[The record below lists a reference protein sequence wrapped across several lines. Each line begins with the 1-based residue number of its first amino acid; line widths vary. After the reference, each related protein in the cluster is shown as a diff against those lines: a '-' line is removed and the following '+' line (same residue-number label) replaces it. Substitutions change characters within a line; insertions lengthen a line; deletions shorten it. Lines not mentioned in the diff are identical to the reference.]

1 MDNDLLYTI
10 TQGTASVTGEN
21 FFRALVQN
29 LAVALPARFTF
40 VSEFADSSARVR
52 TLAVWDRDHFAE
64 NFEFDLEGTPCEAVL
79 AGEVKCYPRNVATL
93 FPKEREEL
101 EKLGAESY
109 LAIPLLDSRD
119 NVLGHLAA
127 IDVNPM
133 ELDKYR
139 LSVFRIFG
147 VRAATEL
154 ERLRVELVLKHNE
167 ERLSAILASAKD
179 VIIAIDSR
187 RTITLFNKAAEQI
200 FRCAAAWAMGQP
212 FDRFLSKPFRKL
224 LDESFRAADM
234 TCEKGSVWAPQG
246 LTALRADGE
255 EFPIEATISPI
266 DVSGKR
272 FYTIILRDINER
284 RLVEEALAKL
294 RAEKDYLKAEIS
306 EAHNFD
312 DIVSGDPSMKQL
324 FSDMEKVATTDS
336 TVLILGETGTGKE
349 LVARAIHNRSR
360 RRDKPL
366 IKMNCAAL
374 PSELIESELFG
385 HEKGAFTG
393 ASAQRIGR
401 FELAH
406 GGTLFLDEVGEL
418 ALPAQAKLLRVLQDQ
433 EFERVGGSR
442 TLRVDVRVI
451 TATNRDLGKMVQER
465 KFRSDLYY
473 RLNVFPLSVPPL
485 RERISDIPLL
495 VQHFLGKLGRK
506 LGRTFTGINPE
517 SLDRLLAYSWPGNV
531 RELQNVIERATV
543 LAKGSTIAIVDMLTA
558 PAGAQNSAAPTRRVS
573 DAASLEEVERLHITR
588 VLEHCGWVIEG
599 DRGAAMVLGLNPSTL
614 RFRMQKL
621 GIRKPKL
628 QPQ

>member
-1 MDNDLLYTI
+1 
-10 TQGTASVTGEN
+10 
-21 FFRALVQN
+21 
-29 LAVALPARFTF
+29 
-40 VSEFADSSARVR
+40 
-52 TLAVWDRDHFAE
+52 
-64 NFEFDLEGTPCEAVL
+64 
-79 AGEVKCYPRNVATL
+79 
-93 FPKEREEL
+93 
-101 EKLGAESY
+101 
-109 LAIPLLDSRD
+109 
-119 NVLGHLAA
+119 VLGHLAA

-133 ELDKYR
+133 EQDEYR

-147 VRAATEL
+147 VRAAAEL
-154 ERLRVELVLKHNE
+154 ERLRIELALRHKE
-167 ERLSAILASAKD
+167 EHLSAILTSAKD
-179 VIIAIDSR
+179 VVITIDGK
-187 RTITLFNKAAEQI
+187 RTITLFNAAAGQT

-212 FDRFLSKPFRKL
+212 FDRFLSRPFRKL
-224 LDESFRAADM
+224 LDESFRAADK

-255 EFPIEATISPI
+255 EFPIEVTISPF
-266 DVSGKR
+266 DAGGER

-284 RLVEEALAKL
+284 RQAEEALAKL
-294 RAEKDYLKAEIS
+294 RAETNYLKAEIS

-324 FSDMEKVATTDS
+324 FSDMEKVAATDS

-349 LVARAIHNRSR
+349 LVARAIHNRSL

-393 ASAQRIGR
+393 ATAQRVGR

-418 ALPAQAKLLRVLQDQ
+418 SLPAQAKLLRVLQDQ
-433 EFERVGGSR
+433 EFERVGGAK

-451 TATNRDLGKMVQER
+451 TATNRDLGLMVQEG

-495 VQHFLGKLGRK
+495 VQHFLGRLGRK
-506 LGRTFTGINPE
+506 LGRDFTGIASE
-517 SLDRLLAYSWPGNV
+517 SLDQLLTYSWPGNV
-531 RELQNVIERATV
+531 RELQNVIERAAV
-543 LAKGSTIAIVDMLTA
+543 LTQGSTIAIADTLTT
-558 PAGAQNSAAPTRRVS
+558 PAVTRSNPALARRMS
-573 DAASLEEVERLHITR
+573 DAASLEDVERMHIAR
-588 VLEHCGWVIEG
+588 VLEHCSWVIEG

>member
-1 MDNDLLYTI
+1 MDNDLLRTI

-21 FFRALVQN
+21 FFRALVKN
-29 LAVALPARFTF
+29 LAIALPARYTF
-40 VSEFADSSARVR
+40 VSEFSDTRTRVR
-52 TLAVWDRDHFAE
+52 TLAVWDKERFTE
-64 NFEFDLEGTPCEAVL
+64 NFEYDLEGTTCEAVL
-79 AGEVKCYPRNVATL
+79 AGEVKCYPRNVISL
-93 FPKEREEL
+93 FPKERKEL
-101 EKLGAESY
+101 EALNAESY
-109 LAIPLLDSRD
+109 VAIPLLDSQN

-133 ELDKYR
+133 EPDEHR
-139 LSVFRIFG
+139 LSVLRIFG
-147 VRAATEL
+147 VRAAAEL
-154 ERLRVELVLKHNE
+154 ERMRIETALRHNE
-167 ERLSAILASAKD
+167 QHLTAILTSAKD
-179 VIIAIDSR
+179 VVITIDSK
-187 RTITLFNKAAEQI
+187 RTITLFNAAAAQT

-224 LDESFRAADM
+224 LDESFRASDKA
-234 TCEKGSVWAPQG
+234 CEKGSVWAPQG

-255 EFPIEATISPI
+255 EFPIEVTVSPF
-266 DVSGKR
+266 DANGER
-272 FYTIILRDINER
+272 FYTIILRDLIER
-284 RLVEEALAKL
+284 RQVEEALAKL
-294 RAEKDYLKAEIS
+294 RAEKNYLQAEIS

-312 DIVSGDPSMKQL
+312 DIVSGDPSMRRL
-324 FSDMEKVATTDS
+324 FSDMEKVAGTDS
-336 TVLILGETGTGKE
+336 TVLILGDTGTGKE
-349 LVARAIHNRSR
+349 LVARALHNRSH

-393 ASAQRIGR
+393 ATNQRVGR

-418 ALPAQAKLLRVLQDQ
+418 SLPAQAKLLRVLQDQ
-433 EFERVGGSR
+433 EFERVGGAK

-451 TATNRDLGKMVQER
+451 TATNRDLSQMAQEG
-465 KFRSDLYY
+465 KFRNDLYY

-506 LGRTFTGINPE
+506 LGRDFTGVSPDSME
-517 SLDRLLAYSWPGNV
+517 QLMAYSWPGNV
-531 RELQNVIERATV
+531 RELQNVIERAAV
-543 LAKGSTIAIVDMLTA
+543 LSQGPTITIADTLVA
-558 PAGAQNSAAPTRRVS
+558 PGTLRADPERARRTS
-573 DAASLEEVERLHITR
+573 DAASLEDVERMHIAR
-588 VLEHCGWVIEG
+588 VLEHCRWVIEG
-599 DRGAAMVLGLNPSTL
+599 DRGGAMVLGLNPSTL

-621 GIRKPKL
+621 GIRKPKP